1 MKAKKNIR
9 TGNFLEAWNFV
20 KQSRNYIY
28 IIIGVF
34 IVSVIMGFVFP
45 APDFIVEIIREII
58 KKLAEQTGGLNAI
71 ELMVFIFWNNL
82 KLSFLGLSLG
92 IVLGI
97 FPVMM
102 SFFNGYVLG
111 FVSKITMRE
120 AGIFSLWRIFPHGIF
135 ELPAVFISLG
145 LGIKLGFFI
154 FYSDDRDF
162 LKFIKKSFFAFI
174 FVVLPLLV
182 VAAVIEGALIKIVG

>member
-1 MKAKKNIR
+1 
-9 TGNFLEAWNFV
+9 
-20 KQSRNYIY
+20 
-28 IIIGVF
+28 
-34 IVSVIMGFVFP
+34 MGFVFP